1 MIPRPPSK
9 SVGVATVVFIVASA
23 KQSECHR
30 HLAGLK
36 KYTLPSEGW
45 FRHIVCPH
53 YTAECLI
60 YLSLSLV
67 AAPPGKLVNQTVFLG
82 LIFVAVNLGT
92 TAAGTKRWYGEKF
105 GAEKVSDKWRMIP
118 FIF

>member
-1 MIPRPPSK
+1 MMPQPPSK
-9 SVGVATVVFIVASA
+9 TVGVATVVFVLASA
-23 KQSECHR
+23 KQREFHR
-30 HLAGLK
+30 HLASLK
-36 KYTLPSEGW
+36 KYTLPHDSW

-67 AAPPGKLVNQTVFLG
+67 AAPAGKMVNQTVFLG
-82 LIFVAVNLGT
+82 LVFVAVNLGA

-105 GAEKVSDKWRMIP
+105 GEATVRDKWRMIP
-118 FIF
+118 FVF